1 MHSVG
6 LLQGLNGICGGEGRD
21 EGAGT
26 ASELFGTYP
35 PPHLLYEALRMRDEC
50 EGDPEFDG
58 TFRFL
63 DNDGYLHGRYR
74 GEEAGSSDES
84 PGQDHHLKVTMCL
97 SFFTLG
103 TYQSKSLCLSDTEGK
118 TAFYN
123 TVDYKELRTVG
134 FQRTNMGK
142 GYFQRRLSEYGCRRS
157 AVFLKETLPTLK
169 SVSDR

>member
-1 MHSVG
+1 
-6 LLQGLNGICGGEGRD
+6 
-21 EGAGT
+21 
-26 ASELFGTYP
+26 
-35 PPHLLYEALRMRDEC
+35 MRDER

-58 TFRFL
+58 ALRFL
-63 DNDGYLHGRYR
+63 YNDGYLHGRYR
-74 GEEAGSSDES
+74 GEEAGSPDKS

-103 TYQSKSLCLSDTEGK
+103 TYQSKSLCLSDTKAK

-123 TVDYKELRTVG
+123 TVDYKEWRTVG

-169 SVSDR
+169 SVPNQ